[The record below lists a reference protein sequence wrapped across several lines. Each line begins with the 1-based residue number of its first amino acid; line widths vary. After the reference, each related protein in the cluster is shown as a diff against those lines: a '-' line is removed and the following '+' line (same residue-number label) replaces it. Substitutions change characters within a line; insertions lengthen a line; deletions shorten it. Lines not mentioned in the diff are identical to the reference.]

1 MVYEYMN
8 RSPQLKNYPGL
19 PDLYCPSMWK
29 STHLDTDGYITPCCM
44 FIDGKFKKY
53 KITDV
58 TRIED
63 VLVNQFQEY
72 RDQLVNG
79 EWPEGCNQCKFAE
92 QEGRSSKRIQ
102 DLYMLDQVTNGKLD
116 TFPTPPDNVALEYL
130 QLKTGRLCNL
140 KCTICTPT
148 CSTSIASEQLAKGH
162 LDRATYDK
170 LQKQIEWSYDIN
182 EYKKLDAPS
191 YYRID
196 IAGGEPLMNKTHF
209 EWLHHLAETTDTSR
223 TQLLYNT
230 NGTFVP
236 NDKEIDIWKQY
247 KGVWVA
253 VSMDS
258 YGKKFEFL
266 RVGANWEN
274 VLANIK
280 FIEETVIQKE
290 LPKGSSNT
298 SIVMTIHKGNVL
310 DIFETYTII
319 KDNINIENPNFL
331 NFNYLY
337 YPEHMAIHNMSKDRM
352 KLAIDY
358 IDNGLH
364 KLPIDSLIYNETV
377 KLRNTIYSFYQT
389 DKKVEDSL
397 VMPNDHR
404 VHNDIITDDIN

>member
-8 RSPQLKNYPGL
+8 RSPQLKNYPEL

-58 TRIED
+58 TNIED

-72 RDQLVNG
+72 RDQLSNG

-92 QEGRSSKRIQ
+92 QEGRSSKRVQ

-116 TFPTPPDNVALEYL
+116 TFPTPPSNVALEYL

-209 EWLHHLAETTDTSR
+209 EWLHHLAKTTDTSR

-274 VLANIK
+274 VLANLK

-310 DIFETYTII
+310 DIFETYNII
-319 KDNINIENPNFL
+319 KDNVNIENPNFL

-352 KLAIDY
+352 KIAIDY

-364 KLPIDSLIYNETV
+364 KLPMDSLIYNETV

-389 DKKVEDSL
+389 NKKVEDSL

>member
-1 MVYEYMN
+1 MVHELMN
-8 RSPQLKNYPGL
+8 RSPQLNTNPEL

-29 STHLDTDGYITPCCM
+29 SAHLDTDGYITPCCM

-72 RDQLVNG
+72 RDQLTAG

-116 TFPTPPDNVALEYL
+116 TFPTPPSNVALEYL

-148 CSTSIASEQLAKGH
+148 CSTSIASEQLAKGQ
-162 LDRATYDK
+162 LDRATYDR

-182 EYKKLDAPS
+182 EYKKLDAAA

-209 EWLHHLAETTDTSR
+209 EWLTHLAETTDTSR

-230 NGTFVP
+230 NGTIVP
-236 NDKEIDIWKQY
+236 NDEEIAVWAKF

-266 RVGANWEN
+266 RVGANWDN
-274 VLANIK
+274 VLSNLK
-280 FIEETVIQKE
+280 FIEETVIQQR
-290 LPKGSSNT
+290 LPKGASNT

-310 DIFETYTII
+310 DIFGTY
-319 KDNINIENPNFL
+319 KAINDHVTIENPNFL

-337 YPEHMAIHNMSKDRM
+337 YPEHMAIHNMPKERM
-352 KLAIDY
+352 KVAIDY
-358 IDNGLH
+358 IDNGIH
-364 KLPIDSLIYNETV
+364 QLPEGSLIYNETV
-377 KLRNTIYSFYQT
+377 KLRNTIQSFYES

-397 VMPNDHR
+397 VMPEDHR
-404 VHNDIITDDIN
+404 THNDIITDDIN